1 MHLHRF
7 LEEYS
12 IFSCA
17 PFILA
22 DFIPL
27 PEIVIFD
34 HTGIWK
40 EVVRMLHFFEVPRDQ
55 HISRTIITSGSGT
68 VSFVLEV

>member
-7 LEEYS
+7 LEGYGF
-12 IFSCA
+12 FSCT

-27 PEIVIFD
+27 PEIVTFD

-40 EVVRMLHFFEVPRDQ
+40 EVVRMLYFFDDPRGQ
-55 HISRTIITSGSGT
+55 HIFRTSITSGSGT